1 MKKMN
6 IIELAIKSM
15 DINTIA
21 ENISNLGVEIWQAE
35 RIINGLPEIDV
46 EKLKAKIAESENR
59 EYISHEIINALRNES
74 CIYVTYRYPRTI
86 FWNREYTMPEGIE
99 CVDREEYNTM
109 YSKASY
115 SYTQQGEYQYKMVY
129 WEIGSTSY
137 TPENL

>member
-1 MKKMN
+1 MKKIN

-21 ENISNLGVEIWQAE
+21 ENISNLGVEMWQAE
-35 RIINGLPEIDV
+35 RIISGLPEIDV
-46 EKLKAKIAESENR
+46 EKLKAKVAESENR
-59 EYISHEIINALRNES
+59 EYISHEIVNALRNES

-86 FWNREYTMPEGIE
+86 FWNREDTIPVGIE

-109 YSKASY
+109 YGKGSY

-129 WEIGSTSY
+129 WETGSTSY

>member
-1 MKKMN
+1 MKLN
-6 IIELAIKSM
+6 VITLAIQGCELSS
-15 DINTIA
+15 IA
-21 ENISNLGVEIWQAE
+21 ENLGNLGIEMWQAE

-46 EKLKAKIAESENR
+46 EKLKAKIAKSENR
-59 EYISHEIINALRNES
+59 EYISHEIVNALTHES
-74 CIYVTYRYPRTI
+74 CVVVTYRYPRTI
-86 FWNREYTMPEGIE
+86 FWNKEYIMPEG

-109 YSKASY
+109 YGKASY

>member
-21 ENISNLGVEIWQAE
+21 ENISNLGVEIWQVE

-46 EKLKAKIAESENR
+46 EKLKAKVAENENR
-59 EYISHEIINALRNES
+59 EYISHEIVNALRNES
-74 CIYVTYRYPRTI
+74 CVFVTYRYPRTI

-99 CVDREEYNTM
+99 CVDCEEYNTM

-115 SYTQQGEYQYKMVY
+115 SYTQKGEYQYKMVY
-129 WEIGSTSY
+129 WETCSTSY
-137 TPENL
+137 IPEDL